1 MVSSRPSSPVS
12 EAIAACLP
20 PPDWILP
27 VNRRLIL
34 PLAVFLLGAA
44 ALAAAAF
51 VTFSPSRPGQTA
63 ASSVG
68 GPFALTTQEG
78 KTLTDTDLRGAP
90 FLIFFGFTHCPDVC
104 PTKLF
109 EISEILRAAGAKG
122 EKLRALFIS
131 VDPERDTVEVMKS
144 YLGSFDPRIVG
155 LTGDRAAIDATVKAY
170 RAYAKKVPLKD
181 GDYTMDH
188 TALVYLMDKRGAF
201 VGAFNSEQPPAQ
213 AAAEWLRH
221 Q

>member
-1 MVSSRPSSPVS
+1 
-12 EAIAACLP
+12 
-20 PPDWILP
+20 

-34 PLAVFLLGAA
+34 PLAVFLLGAL

-51 VTFSPSRPGQTA
+51 VTFSPSRTGQTA

-68 GPFALTTQEG
+68 GPFSLTTQEG
-78 KTLTDTDLRGAP
+78 KTLTDKDLRGAP

-109 EISEILRAAGAKG
+109 EISETLRAAGPKG

-170 RAYAKKVPLKD
+170 RAYARKVPLKD

-188 TALVYLMDKRGAF
+188 TALVYLMDKRGEF

-213 AAAEWLRH
+213 AAAEWLKH
-221 Q
+221 L